1 MRAKMNT
8 ILAVLSFLFLIPA
21 YVVSGDRPEQEI
33 INKLELYSS
42 SVQPQKVYLH
52 LDKTSYQAGQTIW
65 FKAYV
70 FDGLTNTPELSET
83 NLYAELIN
91 SDGKAMAMKVMLA
104 DGGYALGDMKLDTNL
119 PDGNYVL
126 RAYTNWMRNSGEEYY
141 FKRYLYIRNPRYEN
155 MIPRMDVFRNRLF
168 NRKIGRLERNYEVA
182 FFPEGGNLL
191 AGVKNR
197 VAFKVV
203 DQLGKGQH
211 AGGEILNSSGEIVA
225 SFSTELE
232 GIGVFYIDPL
242 PGEIY
247 TARISVGDGRESSYD
262 FPEVMNTGYAM
273 HIDSGEDVIRVNVEA
288 RPGNVNNSGEEEIII
303 VAHSGGIPY
312 YAEVYLLQDNTKEVV
327 LNNDKFPSG
336 ITHFTLFTRDYKPVA
351 ERLVFTGTGDE
362 LSITPRISNRGKAG
376 PEYYELSFDVADQ
389 QGNPV
394 EGIFSLSAVTGE
406 PDEDVHKMDILSY
419 ILLDSELKGMIGNPS
434 LYIEALDENPQLAD
448 HLLLTYGWRRFEWD
462 DVLAGE
468 IPDMS
473 HSGQPGLTVA
483 GRLIDPAKNE
493 SLNNYPV
500 QLKITN
506 DDGDLFKTNTS
517 RNGAFAFSDLFY
529 RGVINMELSSR
540 RLPANYPPV
549 FELNVSGGTGYD
561 YEPGIFTK
569 KQQVTGRGEDWS
581 RVRGVS
587 DSPYSSAPERDAAP
601 QLYGVPDQTIFI
613 DYETSTERNLYD
625 ILRNR
630 AVGLNFE
637 GGRVT
642 IRGPSSLFGPT
653 EARFM
658 IDGIFVDRQAFLNL
672 YPREVERIEIFRGTS
687 AAIFGIRG
695 GTGVILA
702 YTRKPSYRGFEDV
715 LELSMLGYHEPGEF
729 YSDVILTQWSA
740 YDPDAERTIYWE
752 PELVSGPDGIMNVR
766 LPLKQGADRLRFTVE
781 GAGLDG
787 GLGFMQFTL
796 DID

>member
-312 YAEVYLLQDNTKEVV
+312 YAEVYLLQDNSKEVV

-362 LSITPRISNRGKAG
+362 LSITPRISNRGKAD

-549 FELNVSGGTGYD
+549 FELNVSGGTGYN

-729 YSDVILTQWSA
+729 YSDVILTQWLA